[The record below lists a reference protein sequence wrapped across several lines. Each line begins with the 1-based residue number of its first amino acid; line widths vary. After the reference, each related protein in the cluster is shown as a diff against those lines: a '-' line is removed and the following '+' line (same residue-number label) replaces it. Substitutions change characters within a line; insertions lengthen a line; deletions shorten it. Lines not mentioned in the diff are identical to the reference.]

1 MKRRSDG
8 GIHETRN
15 GKNDFSGSTDGRG
28 REKMKTKPQKTRKTE
43 IKKERIKERKKNRK
57 KEKKEGRKKE

>member
-28 REKMKTKPQKTRKTE
+28 REQMKTKPQKTRKTE
-43 IKKERIKERKKNRK
+43 IKKERIKEKTGGKN
-57 KEKKEGRKKE
+57 EEAEGRDR